1 MIPNS
6 SKLFL
11 LILIPTFFMMFNYY
25 NKKES
30 FLNMEKKYKKIKR
43 DVNVKLEGMIKR
55 LPAKINLRKGV
66 RKIKRKFISY

>member
-1 MIPNS
+1 
-6 SKLFL
+6 
-11 LILIPTFFMMFNYY
+11 MMFNYY